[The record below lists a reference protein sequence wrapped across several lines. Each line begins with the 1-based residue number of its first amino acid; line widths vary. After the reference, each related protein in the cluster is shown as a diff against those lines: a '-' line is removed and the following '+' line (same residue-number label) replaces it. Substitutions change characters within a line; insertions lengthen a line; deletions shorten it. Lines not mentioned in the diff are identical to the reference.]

1 MKVLML
7 HNRYLVPGGEDQS
20 TAAEVALL
28 TEYGHQVELLEQDNR
43 DIESLGK
50 TRTAVR
56 TVWSSESYRRIYEKL
71 QVRKFDVLHVQNF
84 FPLWSPSVYYAA
96 SRCGVKFC
104 TVDDPM
110 ELPRN
115 ATGFVLTR
123 PGIQARKSDSLA
135 PPAQGP
141 DLR

>member
-28 TEYGHQVELLEQDNR
+28 TDYGHQVELLEQDNR

-50 TRTAVR
+50 ARTAVR

-71 QVRKFDVLHVQNF
+71 RAMAG
-84 FPLWSPSVYYAA
+84 YA
-96 SRCGVKFC
+96 F
-104 TVDDPM
+104 
-110 ELPRN
+110 
-115 ATGFVLTR
+115 
-123 PGIQARKSDSLA
+123 
-135 PPAQGP
+135 QG
-141 DLR
+141 